1 MERYN
6 ILIIGAGVAGLT
18 CASLLR
24 KQGLNPVI
32 IEKVDQDNFNNT
44 GYMLGLLPLGGR
56 VLTELDIEKDYFER
70 SIEMKNYE
78 IHKADGSLIKSYSLD
93 FINKNYGSYRG
104 IERRELIETLL
115 KKLDRTRIRFGT
127 TVKSIEQAANKVKVT
142 LSGNNIEIFDLV
154 IGADGLHSQTRN
166 QLWDK
171 SEYSFY
177 DTEWGGW
184 VSWLEKYKLNS
195 YKEYWGASSFM
206 GLYPVK
212 NKTGVFLGGPKELTN
227 KLDLN
232 EFIENTKYQI
242 KAENKLLH
250 SALDSL
256 KEVEEPYYWEF
267 HDCTTDN
274 WRKGNIILLG
284 DSATGFLPTA
294 GVGASMAMDSA
305 SAFVDE
311 LTKSDMRHIEYGLK
325 LFEKRQKNRVEKA
338 QKDSRKLA
346 KLMFVK
352 SHLFAAM
359 RDYSI
364 RFYSLKQ
371 LVSSISKTLEGE

>member
-1 MERYN
+1 
-6 ILIIGAGVAGLT
+6 
-18 CASLLR
+18 
-24 KQGLNPVI
+24 
-32 IEKVDQDNFNNT
+32 
-44 GYMLGLLPLGGR
+44 
-56 VLTELDIEKDYFER
+56 
-70 SIEMKNYE
+70 
-78 IHKADGSLIKSYSLD
+78 
-93 FINKNYGSYRG
+93 
-104 IERRELIETLL
+104 
-115 KKLDRTRIRFGT
+115 
-127 TVKSIEQAANKVKVT
+127 
-142 LSGNNIEIFDLV
+142 
-154 IGADGLHSQTRN
+154 
-166 QLWDK
+166 
-171 SEYSFY
+171 
-177 DTEWGGW
+177 
-184 VSWLEKYKLNS
+184 
-195 YKEYWGASSFM
+195 
-206 GLYPVK
+206 
-212 NKTGVFLGGPKELTN
+212 
-227 KLDLN
+227 
-232 EFIENTKYQI
+232 
-242 KAENKLLH
+242 
-250 SALDSL
+250 LDSL

-274 WRKGNIILLG
+274 WRKGTIILLG

-352 SHLFAAM
+352 SHLFSAM